1 MKKIIYKSLLT
12 FFILSFFSIIYLSLF
27 GLETDR
33 FNKQIS
39 NKLKNINK
47 NLDIDLK
54 KIKLILDPFN
64 FKIKAKTLGS
74 KIALKDASIQL
85 ESIESQISLRSILN
99 KEFSLSNLEIST
111 KSLEIKKLILFART
125 INRSTKLLILENF
138 IKKGFLIADIKL
150 NFDKDGNVKDNY
162 SIKGLVKDAKID
174 FLKDH
179 KLNKINFKFNINKNQ
194 TNLNKIELSY
204 NDLNIIFKKLIIKNN
219 NGEFLVNGEINNK
232 NLLLDKKITKQ
243 FIDFGFFEVKK
254 VNLDSKNIFS
264 FKITKKLKLNNLK
277 IKSKVFVNELILVN
291 NFKLKNIFPKIKK
304 EIIFK
309 NQNLEVDYNNGKF
322 DIFGNGDILLQN
334 SNDKINFKI
343 TKKDKNLDFDTSIE
357 IKQNLFLISFLNF
370 KNDKKIA
377 TKINLKGYINQKQ
390 NITIDNL
397 FLKNDLS
404 KIKIRN
410 ISFDKNLKIL
420 SFEKAQFNYV
430 DSENFEND
438 FEITKTEK
446 SYILDGKYFNA
457 NNLIEEFLN
466 SESKK
471 NNFPFI
477 FDFKLDV
484 NLNSVRLDN
493 QFMVKNFNGT
503 LKYKNKNFTNVN
515 LDGVFENNGK
525 LKLTIN
531 SFNNEKTITFFS
543 DYAKP
548 FIKRYKFIKGFDDGS
563 LDFYSSS
570 LNKKTNST
578 IKIYDF
584 KLNELSV
591 LAKLLSLASLQGIA
605 DLLTGEGIRFNEL
618 EMNFNTEGSLTTVN
632 ELYAIGP
639 AISILMDGYVEKN
652 KLVSLRGTL
661 VPATTLNKVIE
672 SIPFLGDIL
681 VGSKTGEG
689 VFGVSFKIKGPPKDL
704 TTTVNPIKTLTP
716 RFITRTLEKIKKN

>member
-74 KIALKDASIQL
+74 KIVLKDVSIQL

-111 KSLEIKKLILFART
+111 KSLEIKKLILFVRT

-150 NFDKDGNVKDNY
+150 NFDKDGNIKDNY
-162 SIKGLVKDAKID
+162 SIKGFVKDAKID

>member
-12 FFILSFFSIIYLSLF
+12 FFILGFFSIIYLSLI

-74 KIALKDASIQL
+74 KIVLKDVSIQL

-204 NDLNIIFKKLIIKNN
+204 NDLNIIFKKLLIKNN
-219 NGEFLVNGEINNK
+219 NGEFIVNGEINNK
-232 NLLLDKKITKQ
+232 NLLLNKKITKQ
-243 FIDFGFFEVKK
+243 FIDSDFFEVKK

-430 DSENFEND
+430 DSENFENN

-484 NLNSVRLDN
+484 NLNTVRLDN

-503 LKYKNKNFTNVN
+503 LKYKNQNFTNVN
-515 LDGVFENNGK
+515 LDGVF
-525 LKLTIN
+525 
-531 SFNNEKTITFFS
+531 
-543 DYAKP
+543 
-548 FIKRYKFIKGFDDGS
+548 
-563 LDFYSSS
+563 
-570 LNKKTNST
+570 
-578 IKIYDF
+578 
-584 KLNELSV
+584 
-591 LAKLLSLASLQGIA
+591 
-605 DLLTGEGIRFNEL
+605 
-618 EMNFNTEGSLTTVN
+618 
-632 ELYAIGP
+632 
-639 AISILMDGYVEKN
+639 
-652 KLVSLRGTL
+652 
-661 VPATTLNKVIE
+661 
-672 SIPFLGDIL
+672 
-681 VGSKTGEG
+681 
-689 VFGVSFKIKGPPKDL
+689 
-704 TTTVNPIKTLTP
+704 
-716 RFITRTLEKIKKN
+716 

>member
-1 MKKIIYKSLLT
+1 MKKIIYKFLLT
-12 FFILSFFSIIYLSLF
+12 FFILGFFSIIYLSLI

-74 KIALKDASIQL
+74 KITLKDASIQL

-138 IKKGFLIADIKL
+138 IKKGFLIADIQL
-150 NFDKDGNVKDNY
+150 NFDKDGNIKDNY
-162 SIKGLVKDAKID
+162 SIKGFVKDAKID

-179 KLNKINFKFNINKNQ
+179 KLNKINFMFNIDKNLI
-194 TNLNKIELSY
+194 NLNKIELSY
-204 NDLNIIFKKLIIKNN
+204 NDLNIIFKKLLIKNN
-219 NGEFLVNGEINNK
+219 NGEFIVNGEINNK
-232 NLLLDKKITKQ
+232 NLLLNKKITKQ
-243 FIDFGFFEVKK
+243 FIDSDFFEVKK

-277 IKSKVFVNELILVN
+277 IKSKVFVNELILTN

-309 NQNLEVDYNNGKF
+309 NQNLEFDYNNGKF

-334 SNDKINFKI
+334 SKDKINFKI

-357 IKQNLFLISFLNF
+357 IKKNPFLISFLNF
-370 KNDKKIA
+370 KNDEEIA

-390 NITIDNL
+390 NITINNF

-430 DSENFEND
+430 DSENFENN
-438 FEITKTEK
+438 FEITNSEK

-484 NLNSVRLDN
+484 NLNTVRLDN

-503 LKYKNKNFTNVN
+503 LKYKNQNFTNVN

-531 SFNNEKTITFFS
+531 LFNNEKIITFFS

-548 FIKRYKFIKGFDDGS
+548 FIKRYKFIKGFDEGS
-563 LDFYSSS
+563 LDIYSSS

-591 LAKLLSLASLQGIA
+591 LAKLLTLASLQGIA

-639 AISILMDGYVEKN
+639 AISILMDGYIEKN

-661 VPATTLNKVIE
+661 VPATTLNKVIG